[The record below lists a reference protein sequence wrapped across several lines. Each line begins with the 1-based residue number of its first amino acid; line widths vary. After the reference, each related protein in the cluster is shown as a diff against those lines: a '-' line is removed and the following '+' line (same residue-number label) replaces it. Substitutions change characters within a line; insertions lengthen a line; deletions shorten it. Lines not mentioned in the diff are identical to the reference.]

1 MFKYTAIFMIFLL
14 SSCAI
19 REEYQKEEIISDN
32 SVKEALNLNS
42 KNESINKEWYKIFND
57 EDLNTLL
64 FSAYKTNLD
73 IKQNIEKLKQARYSY
88 LINSKEYFPMI
99 DGGGI
104 YSYSKTNGKSSPL
117 SVDTNDFKAGFDVS
131 WEIDIWGKGK
141 ALSKQ
146 YMELVNSAKFSLFDT
161 HVLITFEVI
170 NNYTNL
176 RLNQEKLRIA
186 KNNQKLQ
193 EDILDIVTSKYNNG
207 VADEL
212 ALSQAKHSL
221 ELVKSSIPEIKTN
234 INKYKNALHLLLG
247 VEPKNLP
254 INLDKFSKNITAKT
268 FKYNVQ
274 HLYNIRLDTI
284 RTRPD
289 IRMAEAEIL
298 SQNEVVNQAI
308 IDLYPTLNLGAS
320 LGFISS
326 SLGDLFNTEVL
337 GYTPQIMTPI
347 WHWGKLKNNIELQ
360 KHIKEEYIIT
370 YNKAMLS
377 ALLDLKNSIYLI
389 EESYKANTSYKKALD
404 DMRNIFYITLDKY
417 KNGLIEFSDLANA
430 EQDYLSAQNT
440 FVQSNANILQGIA
453 LFYKA
458 TGGGYNFCD

>member
-32 SVKEALNLNS
+32 SVKETLNLNN
-42 KNESINKEWYKIFND
+42 KNESISKEWYKIFND

-88 LINSKEYFPMI
+88 LINSKEYLPII
-99 DGGGI
+99 DGAGN
-104 YSYSKTNGKSSPL
+104 YSYSKTNGKNSPL
-117 SVDTNDFKAGFDVS
+117 SVDTNDFKAGLDVS

-146 YMELVNSAKFSLFDT
+146 YIELVNSAKFSLFDT

-193 EDILDIVTSKYNNG
+193 EDILDIVTNKYNNG

-212 ALSQAKHSL
+212 ALNQAKHSL

-234 INKYKNALHLLLG
+234 INKYKNALSLLLG
-247 VEPKNLP
+247 VKPKYLP
-254 INLDKFSKNITAKT
+254 INLDKFSKNITSKP

-274 HLYNIRLDTI
+274 NLYSIRLDTI

-289 IRMAEAEIL
+289 IRIAEAEIL

-360 KHIKEEYIIT
+360 KHIKEEYIIN

-377 ALLDLKNSIYLI
+377 ALLDLKNAIYLI
-389 EESYKANTSYKKALD
+389 EESYKANASYKRALD

-453 LFYKA
+453 LFNKA

>member
-1 MFKYTAIFMIFLL
+1 MFKYTAIFTIFLL

-104 YSYSKTNGKSSPL
+104 YSYSKTNGKNSPL

-193 EDILDIVTSKYNNG
+193 EDILDIVTNKYNNG

-212 ALSQAKHSL
+212 ALNQAQHSL

-234 INKYKNALHLLLG
+234 INKY
-247 VEPKNLP
+247 
-254 INLDKFSKNITAKT
+254 
-268 FKYNVQ
+268 
-274 HLYNIRLDTI
+274 
-284 RTRPD
+284 
-289 IRMAEAEIL
+289 
-298 SQNEVVNQAI
+298 
-308 IDLYPTLNLGAS
+308 
-320 LGFISS
+320 
-326 SLGDLFNTEVL
+326 
-337 GYTPQIMTPI
+337 
-347 WHWGKLKNNIELQ
+347 
-360 KHIKEEYIIT
+360 
-370 YNKAMLS
+370 
-377 ALLDLKNSIYLI
+377 
-389 EESYKANTSYKKALD
+389 
-404 DMRNIFYITLDKY
+404 
-417 KNGLIEFSDLANA
+417 
-430 EQDYLSAQNT
+430 
-440 FVQSNANILQGIA
+440 
-453 LFYKA
+453 
-458 TGGGYNFCD
+458 